1 MMPQNVRP
9 AHDLTRVVLG
19 VLFIGA
25 LIASTAW
32 IMRPFLSALLWATMI
47 VISTWP
53 LLLSLQARLG
63 GRRGLATTVLTV
75 ALLLILLIPLTLSV
89 SALIGNKDSVVA
101 WVKAL
106 ANFKVPPPPYWV
118 AHIPIRG
125 PKLAAEWQQL
135 SEGGPAA
142 LSSKLVPYAGRFVG
156 FCVKQIGGM
165 GAIVGQFLLTVIIS
179 AILYSTGE
187 TAASGIRKFFYRL
200 AGTNGERAV
209 ILAAG
214 TIRGVAIGVVVTA
227 VIQTLIAGIGL
238 VVASVPAAAFLT
250 AACLML
256 CIAQLGPLL
265 VMLPVVI
272 WKFSSGD
279 ILWGCVLL
287 AFALVAG
294 TIDNFIRPILIRKG
308 ADLPLLLIFAGVIG
322 GIISFGI
329 MGIFVGPVVL
339 AVTYA
344 LIKEWVEDKPLT
356 EDKAVTVFAEEIS
369 SRVAEQ
375 APSQI

>member
-1 MMPQNVRP
+1 MPQNVRVSN
-9 AHDLTRVVLG
+9 DLTRVVLG

-25 LIASTAW
+25 LIAFTAW

-75 ALLLILLIPLTLSV
+75 ALLLVLLIPMSLSV

-106 ANFKVPPPPYWV
+106 ANLKLPPPPYWV
-118 AHIPIRG
+118 THIPFRG
-125 PKLAAEWQQL
+125 PRLAAEWQQL
-135 SEGGPAA
+135 SDGGPSA
-142 LSSKLVPYAGRFVG
+142 LSSRLAPYAGRFG
-156 FCVKQIGGM
+156 GWIARQIGSM

-200 AGTNGERAV
+200 AGTNGERAAV
-209 ILAAG
+209 LAAG

-227 VIQTLIAGIGL
+227 LIQTIIAGTGL
-238 VVASVPAAAFLT
+238 FIASVPAAAFLT

-272 WKFSSGD
+272 WTYSTGD
-279 ILWGCVLL
+279 ILWGSVLL
-287 AFALVAG
+287 VFALVSG
-294 TIDNFIRPILIRKG
+294 TIDNVIRPILIRKG

-322 GIISFGI
+322 GIVSFGI

-344 LIKEWVEDKPLT
+344 LIKEWVEDKPAIE
-356 EDKAVTVFAEEIS
+356 EDPAAVFAAEE
-369 SRVAEQ
+369 
-375 APSQI
+375 PSKV

>member
-1 MMPQNVRP
+1 MMPQNARP
-9 AHDLTRVVLG
+9 YDLTRIVLG

-25 LIASTAW
+25 LILFTAW

-53 LLLSLQARLG
+53 VLLSLQKRLG

-75 ALLLILLIPLTLSV
+75 TLLLVLLVPLTLSV
-89 SALIGNKDSVVA
+89 SALVGNIDGVVA
-101 WVKAL
+101 WVKDL
-106 ANFKVPPPPYWV
+106 SHFKLPPPPGWV
-118 AHIPIRG
+118 ANIPLRG
-125 PKLAAEWQQL
+125 PKLSAEWQQI
-135 SEGGPAA
+135 SDGGSAA
-142 LSSKLVPYAGRFVG
+142 LSAKLAPYARSSMGWFAR
-156 FCVKQIGGM
+156 QIGGM
-165 GAIVGQFLLTVIIS
+165 GAIIGQFLLTVIIS

-187 TAASGIRKFFYRL
+187 TAALGIRRFFYRL
-200 AGTNGERAV
+200 AGANGERAAV
-209 ILAAG
+209 LAAG
-214 TIRGVAIGVVVTA
+214 TIRGVAIGVIVTA

-238 VVASVPAAAFLT
+238 VICSVPAAAFLT

-272 WKFSSGD
+272 WKYSTGD
-279 ILWGCVLL
+279 ILWGSVLL
-287 AFALVAG
+287 VFTLLAG
-294 TIDNFIRPILIRKG
+294 TIDNVIRPILIKKG

-322 GIISFGI
+322 GLVSFGI

-344 LIKEWVEDKPLT
+344 LIKEWVDDKPKID
-356 EDKAVTVFAEEIS
+356 ENPAAVFAEE
-369 SRVAEQ
+369 
-375 APSQI
+375 APSQVQV

>member
-1 MMPQNVRP
+1 MAQNVRLSN
-9 AHDLTRVVLG
+9 DLTRIVLG

-25 LIASTAW
+25 LITFTAW

-53 LLLSLQARLG
+53 LLLSLQAKLG
-63 GRRGLATTVLTV
+63 GRRGLATTIMTV
-75 ALLLILLIPLTLSV
+75 ALLLVLVIPLSLSV
-89 SALIGNKDSVVA
+89 SALIGNIDSVVA

-106 ANFKVPPPPYWV
+106 ANLKVPPPPYWV

-125 PKLAAEWQQL
+125 PKLSAEWQQI
-135 SEGGPAA
+135 SDGGPAA
-142 LSSKLVPYAGRFVG
+142 LSSRLVPYVGSFVG
-156 FCVKQIGGM
+156 FFARQVGGM
-165 GAIVGQFLLTVIIS
+165 GALVGQFLLTVIMS

-187 TAASGIRKFFYRL
+187 TAASGIRRFFYRL
-200 AGTNGERAV
+200 AGANGERAAV
-209 ILAAG
+209 LAAG

-238 VVASVPAAAFLT
+238 VVCSVPAAAFLT

-256 CIAQLGPLL
+256 CIAQLGPML
-265 VMLPVVI
+265 VMIPVVI
-272 WKFSSGD
+272 WKFSTGD
-279 ILWGCVLL
+279 ILWGSVLL
-287 AFALVAG
+287 VFALVSG

-322 GIISFGI
+322 GIVSFGI

-344 LIKEWVEDKPLT
+344 LIKEWVEDKPPME
-356 EDKAVTVFAEEIS
+356 EDPVPDI
-369 SRVAEQ
+369 VAEIP
-375 APSQI
+375 APV